1 MFECSLFNYLQ
12 TVYNSLIDLTITINN
27 KTEISTT
34 QEKLF
39 GLLSRLN
46 LSGKQGIA
54 VAVNNTVVSKTN
66 WDSYELKE
74 NDKITI
80 IRATQGG

>member
-1 MFECSLFNYLQ
+1 MN
-12 TVYNSLIDLTITINN
+12 VIVNS
-27 KTEISTT
+27 KTETT
-34 QEKLF
+34 ESQDKLF
-39 GLLSRLN
+39 GLLARLN
-46 LSGKQGIA
+46 LSEKQGIA

-66 WDSYELKE
+66 WNNYELKE